1 MTRRLLLSYLSLTLL
16 VLLGLEVPLGYFYA
30 RGEISR
36 FTGDGRQSAELLA
49 QALEVRVE
57 QRAATDIPAL
67 VTDFVNDSG
76 AHVIVVDGT
85 GKVIADSDTATAD
98 GTDLSGDPDI
108 AAALR
113 DRALSTTRE
122 DRVVQGDAFTVTV
135 PASSGATV
143 RCVVRVSYPVAPV
156 TTKIRGIW
164 TTLALIGLGVLTAV
178 AAIAFALARWVTGPV
193 RALEA
198 ATAELAEGRLNA
210 PPTTSQ
216 GPPELRRL
224 ASTFSRTAA
233 RLQHLL
239 QAQRAF
245 ASEASHQL
253 KTPLTALRL
262 RLENFEPYLDPR
274 AHDSLDEAVGEVERL
289 GRMVHGLLA
298 LARLE
303 NSATAPEATDLDAVV
318 ADRATTWTAFAA
330 EHHVDIV
337 VTGEPGGQVWAVPG
351 ALEQIIDNLL
361 SNALRVAPPGTSI
374 TLATRHTGGGRT
386 AAVELHVMDQ
396 GPGMTGS
403 ERERAF
409 DRFWRAADSYHE
421 GTGLG
426 LPIVRQLTRAG
437 GGDVVLATAPGGGLD
452 AVVRLR
458 PAGGRTGHGT
468 GRHHPDPAAREEW
481 VSAY

>member
-1 MTRRLLLSYLSLTLL
+1 MTRRLLLSYLSLTML

-36 FTGDGRQSAELLA
+36 FTGDGRHSAELLA

-57 QRAATDIPAL
+57 QRAASDIPEL
-67 VTDFVNDSG
+67 VADFADGNGS
-76 AHVIVVDGT
+76 HVLVVDDT
-85 GKVIADSDTATAD
+85 GRVLADSDRATPR
-98 GTDLSGDPDI
+98 GTDLSARADI
-108 AAALR
+108 SAALR
-113 DRALSTTRE
+113 ERSLTTTRE
-122 DRVVQGDAFTVTV
+122 DRAVQGDAFTVTV
-135 PASSGATV
+135 PGSSGTTV
-143 RCVVRVSYPVAPV
+143 HCVVRASYPVAPV
-156 TTKIRGIW
+156 TSRIHRIW
-164 TTLALIGLGVLTAV
+164 TTLALIGLGVLVTV
-178 AAIAFALARWVTGPV
+178 AAIAFALAHWVTGPV
-193 RALEA
+193 RALER
-198 ATAELAEGRLNA
+198 ATAELAEGSLKD

-224 ASTFSRTAA
+224 AATFSHTAT

-274 AHDSLDEAVGEVERL
+274 AHESLDEAVGEVERL

-318 ADRATTWTAFAA
+318 ADRAATWTAFAA
-330 EHHVDIV
+330 EQYVDIV
-337 VTGEPGGQVWAVPG
+337 VTGEPAGHVRAVPG
-351 ALEQIIDNLL
+351 ALEQVIDNLL
-361 SNALRVAPPGTSI
+361 SNALRVAPPGTTL
-374 TLATRHTGGGRT
+374 TLATAHTGDRRAT
-386 AAVELHVMDQ
+386 SVELHVIDQ
-396 GPGMTGS
+396 GPGMTEA

-437 GGDVVLATAPGGGLD
+437 GGDVVLLPAPGGGLD

-458 PAGGRTGHGT
+458 PARERPPRTPPRRPRAT
-468 GRHHPDPAAREEW
+468 VREERVT
-481 VSAY
+481 VS